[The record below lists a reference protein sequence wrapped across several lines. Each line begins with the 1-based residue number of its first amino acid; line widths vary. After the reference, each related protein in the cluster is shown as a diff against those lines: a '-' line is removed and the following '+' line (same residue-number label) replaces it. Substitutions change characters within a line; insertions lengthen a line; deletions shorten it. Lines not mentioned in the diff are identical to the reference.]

1 MGHTADEIRR
11 LQGCINDLISVLALP
26 AMWGGQESAQIVST
40 LLDVLIG
47 MLRLDF
53 AYVRL
58 KDPSAE
64 GHIEMVRLAQSRN
77 PVVQPQEI
85 GQVLNLSGALDLQ
98 RDPAIRRHRNPER
111 RGRQQ
116 QRDRARQRD
125 VIPLEPGDLPFDIE
139 VSAVPTAVDRE
150 PQTLQP

>member
-1 MGHTADEIRR
+1 MSIGEPQAPPRGRRCDRAAHRGVGGEVTADP
-11 LQGCINDLISVLALP
+11 VLAQ
-26 AMWGGQESAQIVST
+26 WQ
-40 LLDVLIG
+40 
-47 MLRLDF
+47 
-53 AYVRL
+53 
-58 KDPSAE
+58 K
-64 GHIEMVRLAQSRN
+64 
-77 PVVQPQEI
+77 I
-85 GQVLNLSGALDLQ
+85 GQVLDLSGALDLQ
-98 RDPAIRRHRNPER
+98 RDPAIGRHRNPER